1 MYMLYCLRWFFS
13 KALLD
18 ASVSC
23 HNYAK
28 IWFQNSII
36 AIKLYL
42 MILKLCLN
50 LLTLTLNLYL
60 EWSESKSDFVLAVL

>member
-1 MYMLYCLRWFFS
+1 
-13 KALLD
+13 
-18 ASVSC
+18 
-23 HNYAK
+23 
-28 IWFQNSII
+28 
-36 AIKLYL
+36 